1 MRVLSC
7 YTGDRGMRSQQLVHF
22 LDGCE
27 GEKNLHVWARK
38 QRLSFG
44 VMVDAFPKY
53 LVSKFPQTE
62 EVGAGTATLTAIR
75 PVKPCT
81 MAARLRA
88 YMT

>member
-1 MRVLSC
+1 MF
-7 YTGDRGMRSQQLVHF
+7 GQG
-22 LDGCE
+22 
-27 GEKNLHVWARK
+27 K
-38 QRLSFG
+38 QRRSFG

-62 EVGAGTATLTAIR
+62 EVEARTATLTAIR

-88 YMT
+88 YMTLIKTSVFHSEGGSNVNDILI